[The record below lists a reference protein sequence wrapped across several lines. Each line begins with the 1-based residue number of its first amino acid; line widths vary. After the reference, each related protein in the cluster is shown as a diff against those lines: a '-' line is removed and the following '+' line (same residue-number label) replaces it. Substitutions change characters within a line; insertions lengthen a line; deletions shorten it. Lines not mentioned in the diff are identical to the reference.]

1 MKKLE
6 SLFLGII
13 AALGALFLEA
23 AFLTVFEPSSVS
35 SKELFSFGY
44 MFFAA
49 IAIEELLKLAVIHK
63 ALPQKNNYVINAL
76 FFGLG
81 FSFLEIALVYWNN
94 QNRIAYNLE
103 GIFGIVMIHVST
115 SLIAGYSL
123 AGRAKKSFFTYS
135 QIFITILIVHS
146 SYNILS
152 SIETACQKQL
162 MLYLLG
168 FLLLLDIFLLFKSRS
183 LKEYGSV

>member
-23 AFLTVFEPSSVS
+23 AVLNFFEPASFANR
-35 SKELFSFGY
+35 ELFSFGY

-49 IAIEELLKLAVIHK
+49 IAIEEFLKFVVILK
-63 ALPQKNNYVINAL
+63 ALPRKNNPIINAL

-94 QNRIAYNLE
+94 QNGITYDFW
-103 GIFGIVMIHVST
+103 GIFGIFSVHVST
-115 SLIAGYSL
+115 SLIIGYSL
-123 AGRAKKSFFTYS
+123 IGNAKKTFLIYI
-135 QIFITILIVHS
+135 QVFITILIIHS

-152 SIETACQKQL
+152 SIETAYQKQL
-162 MLYLLG
+162 LLYLLG
-168 FLLLLDIFLLFKSRS
+168 FLTILDIFLLFRARS
-183 LKEYGSV
+183 LKEYSSV